1 MGSVAGGNYNGSN
14 ADKFV
19 NQSDELSLCVR
30 KSGYIV

>member
-1 MGSVAGGNYNGSN
+1 MRPFAGGNDNEIN